1 MPTKATKEATK
12 EATVRLPKPVRDRI
26 RRYAEEGW
34 MLRARREHDVYLLLA
49 VTNWQFPV
57 VLLRSPRDKFVAL
70 RSAAFV
76 EWTRAAQGKRTT
88 VRVRV
93 R

>member
-1 MPTKATKEATK
+1 
-12 EATVRLPKPVRDRI
+12 
-26 RRYAEEGW
+26 
-34 MLRARREHDVYLLLA
+34 MLRARRENDICLLLA

-57 VLLRSPRDKFVAL
+57 VLLRSPRARFVAM
-70 RSAAFV
+70 RNAALL
-76 EWTRAAQGKRTT
+76 EWTRAAQVKRPT